1 VPDGSFEPA
10 GRRGPLA
17 WMTRNSVA
25 ANLLMLVLV
34 VGGLFASLR
43 LKQEVFPEFDLDTVE
58 VRVVYPGASPEEVEQ
73 GILLSVQEA
82 VRGLDGV
89 KRVDAEAR
97 EGVGTISVLL
107 LLGADPD
114 TLHADVKAEVD
125 RITTFPEEA
134 EKPEVTIGKNRRQ
147 VISVIISG
155 PHDLR
160 TLHDLAERARADLL
174 ALDEVTQVE
183 LEGVPPLEIAIEV
196 PRENL
201 EKYGLDLQTVANTV
215 AAASLELP
223 AGSLETTAGQILVRV
238 ADRRRLGHELRDV
251 VVRRTSTG
259 AQIRLSE
266 IANIVDDYEDID
278 QYSLFDGEPA
288 VRLTAYRVGDETPT
302 SVARAVRDY
311 AEQLEGQLPES
322 VKIHIWEDD
331 SEVLRDRV
339 DLLLNNAAIGLV
351 LVLLILALFLDLR
364 LAFWVGLGIPI
375 SFLGALF
382 LLSGTDVSINMISL
396 FAFIVTLGMVV
407 DDAIVVGERVFT
419 KREEGLPPVQAAIE
433 AAREMAMPV
442 TFAILTTI
450 AAFSPL
456 FFVPGTMGKIFN
468 IIPFVVVAV
477 LILSLIE
484 SFFVLPAHLA
494 HSKGTQQ
501 GGRGPIAAVQRRVR
515 AGLRWVIERL
525 YRPAAGLAVKARYFT
540 LAIAL
545 GLLML
550 TAGFVVS
557 GKLPFNFFPSL
568 EGDVVRAEVRM
579 PYGTSVETT
588 KEISAELERAAQ
600 AAIEER
606 GGSTYVRG
614 MFTRMG
620 QAAPRR
626 GPGAGAAESGGHIV
640 SIELSLVPNDQR
652 TFRADEMAETW
663 QEQMPPVPGAES
675 VSFDAASGPGA
686 GAAVA
691 VQLMH
696 TDQDVLAAA
705 SQRVAS
711 ILSGYDSLR
720 NVRNDYA
727 QGKPQ
732 IDFRLRPE
740 ARALGLTAS
749 DVARQ
754 IRASFH
760 GAEALREQRGRN
772 EVKIVARLPKGERSS
787 EDDLR
792 KLRIRT
798 PAGGHVPLAY
808 VADAERGRAATS
820 IQHED
825 GVRRVSV
832 TAELGYGVAS
842 PREVLTNLQD
852 HVFPRLQQEFP
863 GLRIATVGQ
872 QREQAETFAALGQN
886 YALAMFVIFALLA
899 IPFRS
904 YVQPIVVMAVIPFGF
919 IGAVAGHAL
928 LGYGLSIMSMFGLVA
943 LSGVVVNDSLVLIDA
958 TNGLRAKGLSAREAI
973 MEAGVLRFRP
983 ILLTSLTTFFGLV
996 PMIFETSVQAQ
1007 FLIPMAI
1014 SLGFG
1019 VLFVT
1024 VIVLLVVPALYVIVE
1039 ELRDFVLG
1047 HSASR

>member
-1 VPDGSFEPA
+1 VPDGSLERA
-10 GRRGPLA
+10 ERRGPLA

-34 VGGLFASLR
+34 VGGLFAALR
-43 LKQEVFPEFDLDTVE
+43 LKQEVFPEFDLDTVQ
-58 VRVVYPGASPEEVEQ
+58 VRVAYPGASPEEVEQ

-89 KRVDAEAR
+89 KRVEAEAR
-97 EGVGTISVLL
+97 EGMGTVSVLL

-114 TLHADVKAEVD
+114 VVHADVKAEVD
-125 RITTFPEEA
+125 RITTFPEDA

-147 VISVIISG
+147 VISVILSG
-155 PHDLR
+155 PHELR
-160 TLHDLAERARADLL
+160 ALHDLAERARADLL
-174 ALDEVTQVE
+174 ALDEITQVE
-183 LEGVPPLEIAIEV
+183 IEGVPPLEIAIEV

-201 EKYGLDLQTVANTV
+201 EKYGLDLQTIANTV
-215 AAASLELP
+215 AGASLELP
-223 AGSLETTAGQILVRV
+223 AGTLETRAGQILVRV

-251 VVRRTSTG
+251 VVRRTPTG
-259 AQIRLSE
+259 AQIRLAE
-266 IANIVDDYEDID
+266 IAHIVDDYEDID
-278 QYSLFDGEPA
+278 QYSLYDGEPA
-288 VRLTAYRVGDETPT
+288 VRITAYRVGDETPT
-302 SVARAVRDY
+302 SVARAVGAYVDRLR
-311 AEQLEGQLPES
+311 AELPES
-322 VKIHIWEDD
+322 VTLHIWEDD
-331 SEVLRDRV
+331 SQVLRDRI
-339 DLLLNNAAIGLV
+339 DLLLNNAAIGLA

-375 SFLGALF
+375 SFLGAMFIL
-382 LLSGTDVSINMISL
+382 GATDVSINMVSL

-419 KREEGLPPVQAAIE
+419 KREEGLPPLQAAIE
-433 AAREMAMPV
+433 AAHEMAMPV

-450 AAFSPL
+450 AAFAPL

-468 IIPFVVVAV
+468 IIPVVVVAV
-477 LILSLIE
+477 LVLSLIE

-494 HSKGTQQ
+494 HSRGARP
-501 GGRGPIAAVQRRVR
+501 GGLGPFARLQAGVRG
-515 AGLRWVIERL
+515 GLRWVIERT
-525 YRPAAGLAVKARYFT
+525 YRPAVEAAVAVRYLT
-540 LAIAL
+540 IAVAAA
-545 GLLML
+545 LLIV
-550 TAGFVVS
+550 TAGFVFS
-557 GKLPFNFFPSL
+557 GKIPFNFFPSL

-579 PYGTSVETT
+579 PYGTPIETT
-588 KEISAELERAAQ
+588 EAISADLERAAR
-600 AAIEER
+600 AAVEEH
-606 GGSTYVRG
+606 GGPAYARG

-626 GPGAGAAESGGHIV
+626 GPGAGTADAGGHIV
-640 SIELSLVPNDQR
+640 SVELSLVPNDQR
-652 TFRADEMAETW
+652 SFRADEIATTW
-663 QEQMPPVPGAES
+663 QAHMPDVPGAES

-696 TDQDVLAAA
+696 TDDAVLAAA
-705 SQRVAS
+705 SQRVQS
-711 ILSGYDSLR
+711 ILSGYETLR

-772 EVKIVARLPKGERSS
+772 EVKIVARLPKEERSS
-787 EDDLR
+787 EHDLR

-798 PAGGHVPLAY
+798 PAGGHVPLSY
-808 VADAERGRAATS
+808 VADATRGRAATS

-825 GVRRVSV
+825 GVRKVTV

-842 PREVLTNLQD
+842 PREVLTDLGER
-852 HVFPRLQQEFP
+852 VFPALQQEFP
-863 GLRIATVGQ
+863 GLRIATVGA

-904 YVQPIVVMAVIPFGF
+904 YAQPVVVMAVIPFGF
-919 IGAVAGHAL
+919 IGAVAGHVL
-928 LGYGLSIMSMFGLVA
+928 LGYGLSIMSMFGMVA

-958 TNGLRAKGLSAREAI
+958 TNGLRRRGLSAREAI
-973 MEAGVLRFRP
+973 IEGGVLRFRP

-1039 ELRDFVLG
+1039 DVRGLLG
-1047 HSASR
+1047 GARTR